1 MANSL
6 WMILLLPGLM
16 LAQSPAPRL
25 FFSDLDS
32 GPNSGGENNN
42 GAYVTLYGA
51 NLGANPTV
59 TVQCNSTTDKALG
72 AGFAALMTGMN
83 GTTLAIEPVNSAG
96 TVITTGTPNG
106 WKFTS
111 SDSGNGG
118 RVVYITCA
126 P

>member
-1 MANSL
+1 MALPVHLPDMATVHIRRRIFLLPPAYLHTRKKYDPRTRSMANSL

-59 TVQCNSTTDKALG
+59 TVGGGQALIKV
-72 AGFAALMTGMN
+72 A
-83 GTTLAIEPVNSAG
+83 S
-96 TVITTGTPNG
+96 
-106 WKFTS
+106 
-111 SDSGNGG
+111 
-118 RVVYITCA
+118 
-126 P
+126 